1 MLVLLASSPGLR
13 ISGSKV
19 APLWHIGRVS
29 YNLENLENLELSG
42 NLKMALENLEI
53 SGNFGKTNKN
63 HGKLPLDESWSKIL
77 DLWCCQQG
85 MIIILN

>member
-1 MLVLLASSPGLR
+1 MKSVS
-13 ISGSKV
+13 
-19 APLWHIGRVS
+19 RVS

-63 HGKLPLDESWSKIL
+63 HGKFPLDESWSKIL
-77 DLWCCQQG
+77 DLWCC
-85 MIIILN
+85 